1 MRYVVFVE
9 TIVLILGASGASWG
23 QEAPL
28 GDSDPLPLPPPSAAV
43 QPERGIEHPF
53 ERIGDQ
59 AGSMRVMF
67 EGPGPGNTQ
76 IVIREILVGPKALV
90 RIPALPGPALV
101 DLRSGAATLRLGDR
115 SELLA
120 LGSATSVAPGEQIEI
135 QNAAEDPLVVR
146 LYVVEAR

>member
-1 MRYVVFVE
+1 MRCAVFVE
-9 TIVLILGASGASWG
+9 TIILILGACGASWG
-23 QEAPL
+23 QDAPL
-28 GDSDPLPLPPPSAAV
+28 GDSDPLPPPPPNAAV

-76 IVIREILVGPKALV
+76 IEIREILVGPKALV

-115 SELLA
+115 TAQLN
-120 LGSATSVAPGEQIEI
+120 LGNATSVAAGEQIEI
-135 QNAAEDPLVVR
+135 QNSVEDPLVVR